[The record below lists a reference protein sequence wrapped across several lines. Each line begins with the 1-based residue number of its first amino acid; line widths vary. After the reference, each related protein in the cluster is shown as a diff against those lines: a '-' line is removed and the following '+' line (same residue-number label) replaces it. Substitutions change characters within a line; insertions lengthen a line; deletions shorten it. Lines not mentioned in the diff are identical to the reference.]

1 MASVS
6 AKRSVWTALRG
17 GARLMSGLALLAV
30 AACGGGASAPT
41 SAGSATGPAWMNRG
55 SGPSASERGRAFYG
69 VGVSEGVKGQAM
81 RRKDADGKARDEIA
95 GLVANYNA
103 KLARSYATAAGDA
116 AQEQTVVDALKAIAG
131 KQLAPVRIVDHWVSK
146 SGNESA
152 LSMLDLE
159 TLKAS
164 IDKAETLAAEIRDAL
179 KAAADKAFDDP
190 DEPKS

>member
-1 MASVS
+1 
-6 AKRSVWTALRG
+6 
-17 GARLMSGLALLAV
+17 MSD
-30 AACGGGASAPT
+30 
-41 SAGSATGPAWMNRG
+41 
-55 SGPSASERGRAFYG
+55 
-69 VGVSEGVKGQAM
+69 Q
-81 RRKDADGKARDEIA
+81 
-95 GLVANYNA
+95 
-103 KLARSYATAAGDA
+103 
-116 AQEQTVVDALKAIAG
+116 IAG

-164 IDKAETLAAEIRDAL
+164 IDKADTLAAEIRDAL